1 MTGPSSTVTAPS
13 APASSTDFEVAS
25 SVLFFVS
32 SLCCVPSPAA
42 VDVAVEVNEDGL
54 STTIVGLGSF
64 ATGTGA
70 GVTVV
75 VVAAPGAAVEPAA
88 AVPEEA
94 TKALKLLP
102 QLENEL
108 DRVLVTGG
116 LTLSPS
122 TPFDHVES
130 CLPVTP
136 PAMLI
141 DESRRVGRVADVDID
156 KGRIPGGGVEPGWRE
171 LVLLASA
178 LPLLTTSSDGCL
190 VACAS
195 LDALSLR
202 NDPMFA
208 PHVESGLVAPLGLG
222 LVIPDEA
229 VDGGGGGGFGLV
241 VPSDAAE
248 PPREKDFGVNEK
260 GLRKLVCVAV
270 LSCCSSPSVG
280 AVATVEACVG
290 TPVPLLALR

>member
-1 MTGPSSTVTAPS
+1 M
-13 APASSTDFEVAS
+13 
-25 SVLFFVS
+25 
-32 SLCCVPSPAA
+32 
-42 VDVAVEVNEDGL
+42 DVAGETNVDGS
-54 STTIVGLGSF
+54 STTIVGFSSF

-70 GVTVV
+70 AGT
-75 VVAAPGAAVEPAA
+75 VVAATEGFVDPAA
-88 AVPEEA
+88 AAPEEA

-130 CLPVTP
+130 CLAVTP

-156 KGRIPGGGVEPGWRE
+156 KGRIPGGGVGAGWRE
-171 LVLLASA
+171 LALLASA

-208 PHVESGLVAPLGLG
+208 PHVDNGLVAPLGFG
-222 LVIPDEA
+222 LVIPDDA
-229 VDGGGGGGFGLV
+229 VDGGGGGGGLGLV
-241 VPSDAAE
+241 VPSDEAE
-248 PPREKDFGVNEK
+248 PPREKDFGVKEK

-270 LSCCSSPSVG
+270 LGC
-280 AVATVEACVG
+280 
-290 TPVPLLALR
+290 